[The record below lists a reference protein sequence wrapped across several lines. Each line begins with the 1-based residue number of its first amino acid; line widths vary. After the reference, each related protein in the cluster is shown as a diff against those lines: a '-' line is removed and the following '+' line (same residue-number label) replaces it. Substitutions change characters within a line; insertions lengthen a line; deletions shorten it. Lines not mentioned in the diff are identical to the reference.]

1 MKLAWA
7 SDLHLDLA
15 GSQAVRRFFRTLRE
29 TEYDAL
35 LVTGDLGNAKVITTY
50 LEQIEKHC
58 APRPVYYVQGN
69 HDYYFSSLRRVD
81 EELRDFCDGR
91 NVHLVASGDL
101 IPLTKHSVLI
111 GHRGWADGLT
121 RNGHPSRLA
130 TEDYLRI
137 ADFRPRNSYQR
148 AHLQGLLAGAS
159 KRYLAALLQ
168 RALARYRH
176 IILATHV
183 PPFPQTVRWKGNLCA
198 EEYLP
203 HYCNRPVGEMIQRVA
218 FRFKNRT
225 ITVLAGHTHFSTHR
239 CVASNLIA
247 EVAGARV
254 GNPRIYKV
262 LNTEDSLPTNR
273 LR

>member
-101 IPLTKHSVLI
+101 IRLTKHCVLI

-148 AHLQGLLAGAS
+148 AHLQGMLAGAS

-168 RALARYRH
+168 RALAAYPH
-176 IILATHV
+176 VIVATHV
-183 PPFPQTVRWKGNLCA
+183 PPFPQTVRWNGSPCS
-198 EEYLP
+198 EHYLP
-203 HYCNRPVGEMIQRVA
+203 HYCNRPVGEMVHRLA
-218 FRFKNRT
+218 GHWPDRT
-225 ITVLAGHTHFSTHR
+225 VTVLAGHSHCAAHAKIAANVTAQ
-239 CVASNLIA
+239 VASA
-247 EVAGARV
+247 TMGK
-254 GNPRIYKV
+254 PRIYKV
-262 LNTEDSLPTNR
+262 MEI
-273 LR
+273 